1 MAKPKEDRHLEAT
14 RVTVTE
20 VQEWMQGGEPF
31 VFIDTRNPKAWGEA
45 ATKIPGAI
53 RVPADTT
60 AQTLPAIPHDRII
73 ITYCTWPNEASSAR
87 VAQLLLEQS
96 WKNVHPLYGGFD
108 AWEEAGGEVEP
119 K

>member
-1 MAKPKEDRHLEAT
+1 
-14 RVTVTE
+14 
-20 VQEWMQGGEPF
+20 MQGGEPF

-73 ITYCTWPNEASSAR
+73 ITYCT
-87 VAQLLLEQS
+87 
-96 WKNVHPLYGGFD
+96 
-108 AWEEAGGEVEP
+108 
-119 K
+119 